1 MFARFGDLIEQ
12 SGMNFSFSIGRSN
25 SMYGCREIKGMCDPL
40 LLLPAPFLKI
50 YPRML
55 YSYKLIKEP
64 PDFSKHS
71 YYFRYYPRMIVRLY
85 GKSSAG
91 KVELVPA
98 THWIVGTCSPKDDGN
113 DIAYNVA
120 VNVDLRTIVEEE
132 LHCQIKNLHETDN
145 TNEVT
150 KSIET
155 QMPDLKD
162 EIVANLNRILST
174 EEKKFKDLGNII
186 KIGFASELRIL
197 ETFVI
202 KFGTEVIQSAN
213 INLPKDPTV
222 EAQ

>member
-1 MFARFGDLIEQ
+1 
-12 SGMNFSFSIGRSN
+12 
-25 SMYGCREIKGMCDPL
+25 
-40 LLLPAPFLKI
+40 
-50 YPRML
+50 
-55 YSYKLIKEP
+55 
-64 PDFSKHS
+64 
-71 YYFRYYPRMIVRLY
+71 MIVRLY
-85 GKSSAG
+85 GKSSLV
-91 KVELVPA
+91 VELVPA